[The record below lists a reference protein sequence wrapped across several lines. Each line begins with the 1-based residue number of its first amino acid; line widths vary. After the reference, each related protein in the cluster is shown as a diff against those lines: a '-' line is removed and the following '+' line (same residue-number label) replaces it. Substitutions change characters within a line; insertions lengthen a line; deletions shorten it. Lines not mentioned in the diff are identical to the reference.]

1 MNLKKRRKLIIQIL
15 LFITA
20 SLLIFH
26 TYYKDN
32 NDKKCQ
38 VTLIEIENIED
49 YNLRFGTS
57 IPPINFRRNII
68 TEGV

>member
-32 NDKKCQ
+32 NDKFNKNL
-38 VTLIEIENIED
+38 TKKSIEIQKDNQGG
-49 YNLRFGTS
+49 LRMS
-57 IPPINFRRNII
+57 LIKKN
-68 TEGV
+68 